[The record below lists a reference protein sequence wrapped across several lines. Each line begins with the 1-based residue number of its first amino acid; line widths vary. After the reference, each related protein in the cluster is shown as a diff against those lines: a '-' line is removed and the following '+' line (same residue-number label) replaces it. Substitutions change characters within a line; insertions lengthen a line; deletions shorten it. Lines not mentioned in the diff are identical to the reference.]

1 MLEFVQRAMV
11 DAAEYFSKTVEN
23 ELELQKTIAVE
34 QHKNLENQLKE
45 IKGDHMR
52 ERDLLEQ
59 KIRQV
64 ELDKAELSA
73 IEQS

>member
-1 MLEFVQRAMV
+1 MV